1 LNRHCQEGNSW
12 FFFFIIFA
20 AIKGDAKS
28 TTLFVGNMPYDAA
41 DDDILKLFKPC
52 GEIAQV
58 RAGIDAGTQRTK
70 GFAYIE
76 FATQE
81 AADKA
86 MAMIN
91 PMLKGRTL
99 RLVRGFF
106 FFFFFAT

>member
-1 LNRHCQEGNSW
+1 
-12 FFFFIIFA
+12 
-20 AIKGDAKS
+20 
-28 TTLFVGNMPYDAA
+28 MPYDAA

-106 FFFFFAT
+106 FFFFLQLSWTVVKTGLRYRTQKGQL